1 MDAISSF
8 LTEFGEING
17 LLILGIIFMFLWL
30 RSLNSHIHRQHRE
43 QLQDRQREIDR
54 LAEDNRAYRDRYLTL
69 LDKKIQQ
76 EENTS

>member
-1 MDAISSF
+1 MDAILSF

-54 LAEDNRAYRDRYLTL
+54 LAEDNRAYRDRFLAL
-69 LDKKIQQ
+69 LDKKIQR
-76 EENTS
+76 EEDPS